1 MTLIFLVL
9 DHTLQTT
16 GVGEQFLVFCSCCVL
31 VQPVLYPFMDGS
43 YNARRGKLTQF
54 YQFHL
59 AEKKNSLSYFTE
71 LLSVS
76 DVGVW
81 GCNDVSYMDVWL
93 INIESQSSGLF

>member
-59 AEKKNSLSYFTE
+59 TEKKNSLSYFTE

-93 INIESQSSGLF
+93 INSESQSSGLF

>member
-59 AEKKNSLSYFTE
+59 AEKKNSE
-71 LLSVS
+71 LL
-76 DVGVW
+76 
-81 GCNDVSYMDVWL
+81 Y
-93 INIESQSSGLF
+93 